1 MKRRLLI
8 VLLSIMTLMCGLSSK
23 VNVNAADKIAAPL
36 GVSVKANKSGNPVIS
51 WKEVEGA
58 TQYRVYRKTEN
69 DSKWVKIKT
78 TSKLKITDTK
88 WEAAAG
94 TSIQYVVKSSTK
106 IDDKTVWSKNSRTL
120 KWTVPGKEIS
130 KSNDDKTDKTERT
143 GTKYVL
149 NTSTH
154 KIHKPSCRDVDKIK
168 AENYATTDESID
180 ELVKQGYST
189 CGHCNPQ

>member
-1 MKRRLLI
+1 MKRRIWI
-8 VLLSIMTLMCGLSSK
+8 VLLSVMVLVCIFSSM
-23 VNVNAADKIAAPL
+23 VNVYAADKIAAPL

-51 WKEVEGA
+51 WKEAEGA
-58 TQYRVYRKTEN
+58 AQYRVYRKTEN

-78 TSKLKITDTK
+78 TTKLKITDTK
-88 WEAAAG
+88 WEADAG
-94 TSIQYVVKSSTK
+94 TTIQYVVKSSAK
-106 IDDKTVWSKNSRTL
+106 IDDKTVWSNNSRTV
-120 KWTVPGKEIS
+120 KWTVPAKEIS
-130 KSNDDKTDKTERT
+130 KSNDGKTDKTEKT

-180 ELVKQGYST
+180 ELKKQGYST
-189 CGHCNPQ
+189 CGHCNPK